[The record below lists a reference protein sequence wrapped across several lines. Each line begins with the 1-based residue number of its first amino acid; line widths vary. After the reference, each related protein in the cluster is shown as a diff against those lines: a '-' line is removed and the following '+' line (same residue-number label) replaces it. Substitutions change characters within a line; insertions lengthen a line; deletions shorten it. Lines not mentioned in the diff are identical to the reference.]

1 MNKITE
7 EKIKLKTNGVIS
19 FLQVKKSQKLT
30 KEERS
35 AFLSKRKVPI
45 TRLGNRLDSHT
56 RRNLNTIY
64 INYKIFH
71 LLRDPFIY
79 INAYTKISKNKGAL
93 TEGYKDSNTMQ
104 YFGIKQAK
112 LIAKN
117 VSTGTYK
124 FFPVKKT

>member
-35 AFLSKRKVPI
+35 ALLSKRKVPI

-79 INAYTKISKNKGAL
+79 
-93 TEGYKDSNTMQ
+93 
-104 YFGIKQAK
+104 
-112 LIAKN
+112 
-117 VSTGTYK
+117 
-124 FFPVKKT
+124 